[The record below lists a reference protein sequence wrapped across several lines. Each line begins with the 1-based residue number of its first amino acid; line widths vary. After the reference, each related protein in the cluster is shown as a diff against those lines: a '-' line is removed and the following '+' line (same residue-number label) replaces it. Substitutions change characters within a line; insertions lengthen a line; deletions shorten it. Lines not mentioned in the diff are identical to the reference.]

1 MNYKVVITRSFNWS
15 NDFIILQMI
24 DTGIAVL
31 GLVEE
36 HLNLPLKF
44 SFMFIIQN
52 RHYLLK
58 SVLQCV
64 LNIFIFKS
72 INKSNYNNIR
82 DDNCHEWPLMSIWQ
96 HRTKRLR

>member
-36 HLNLPLKF
+36 HLKLPL
-44 SFMFIIQN
+44 
-52 RHYLLK
+52 
-58 SVLQCV
+58 
-64 LNIFIFKS
+64 
-72 INKSNYNNIR
+72 
-82 DDNCHEWPLMSIWQ
+82 
-96 HRTKRLR
+96 